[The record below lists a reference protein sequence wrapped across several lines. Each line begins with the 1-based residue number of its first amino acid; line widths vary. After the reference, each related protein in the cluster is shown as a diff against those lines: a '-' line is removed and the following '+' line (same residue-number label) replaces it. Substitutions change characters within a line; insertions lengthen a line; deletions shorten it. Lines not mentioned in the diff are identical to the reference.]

1 MKRKGE
7 RREKGEK
14 PDGKW
19 CACTP
24 QGHWG
29 QTSRYVASQP
39 LEKASGTQCLERGRA
54 TDAPNQ
60 AAKFSN
66 KKNGCRIQPF
76 FTLLARLPDICLGET
91 TAEALLGNERYICDQ
106 PSFGIDLKS
115 PR

>member
-39 LEKASGTQCLERGRA
+39 LEKASGTQCLERDRA

-76 FTLLARLPDICLGET
+76 FTLLARLPEMRQTGEPKGPP
-91 TAEALLGNERYICDQ
+91 A
-106 PSFGIDLKS
+106 
-115 PR
+115 

>member
-19 CACTP
+19 CACAP
-24 QGHWG
+24 QGHWA

-39 LEKASGTQCLERGRA
+39 LEKASGTQCLERDRA

-76 FTLLARLPDICLGET
+76 STLLASLTNEWSPYTLDT
-91 TAEALLGNERYICDQ
+91 KTAI
-106 PSFGIDLKS
+106 PSCK
-115 PR
+115 R

>member
-24 QGHWG
+24 QGHWA
-29 QTSRYVASQP
+29 QTSRYVALQP
-39 LEKASGTQCLERGRA
+39 FEKASGTQCLERGRA
-54 TDAPNQ
+54 ADAPNQ
-60 AAKFSN
+60 ATKFSN

-76 FTLLARLPDICLGET
+76 FTMLAR
-91 TAEALLGNERYICDQ
+91 Q
-106 PSFGIDLKS
+106 PEGPCGAAKTPNHRTHAS
-115 PR
+115 R

>member
-24 QGHWG
+24 QGHRA
-29 QTSRYVASQP
+29 QTSRYVALQP
-39 LEKASGTQCLERGRA
+39 LEKASGTQCLERDRA

-60 AAKFSN
+60 AAQFSN

-76 FTLLARLPDICLGET
+76 FTLLARQVDVLPVNQGKSASSNES
-91 TAEALLGNERYICDQ
+91 ALRSGGGGRRSLALR
-106 PSFGIDLKS
+106 
-115 PR
+115 